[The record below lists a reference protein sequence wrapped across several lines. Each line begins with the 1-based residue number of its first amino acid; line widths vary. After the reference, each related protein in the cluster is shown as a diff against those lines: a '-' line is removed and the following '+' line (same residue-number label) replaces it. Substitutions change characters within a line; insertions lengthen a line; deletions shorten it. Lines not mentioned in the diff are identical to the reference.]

1 MQRFIAKYIGSQ
13 VDLRKLIL
21 HLEQQKSELNEQV
34 KVMLMK
40 KKRKI
45 FIFKDNYRFNL
56 FQSFKVNTVF
66 MKVEVDDE

>member
-40 KKRKI
+40 KKEKYLYLKI
-45 FIFKDNYRFNL
+45 TIDLTYFKAL
-56 FQSFKVNTVF
+56 K
-66 MKVEVDDE
+66 